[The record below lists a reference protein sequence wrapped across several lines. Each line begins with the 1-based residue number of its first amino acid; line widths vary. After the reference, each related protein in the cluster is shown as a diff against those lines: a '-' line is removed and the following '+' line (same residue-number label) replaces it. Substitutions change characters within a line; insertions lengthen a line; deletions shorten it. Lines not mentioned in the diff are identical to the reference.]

1 MNGITGLALTF
12 GAAMVMAFAVACSDG
27 DPNQQTDGP
36 TPSPPSS
43 PAAPV
48 PRPADADELI
58 AESQIIVIGTIG
70 EEFEEKRIGAYG
82 PDGQPTSQPSGG
94 PEIWF
99 WVTDFQLDIEEVI
112 IGDETVSAG
121 VGSIILRIHGRF
133 SAQQS
138 GGNSGLFKLPE
149 PGDYLLFALGRNPDG
164 TYGSG
169 PGGLVDLESEY
180 AMFEDGRPF
189 ASGVTT
195 AELLEQIRTGAPK

>member
-1 MNGITGLALTF
+1 
-12 GAAMVMAFAVACSDG
+12 
-27 DPNQQTDGP
+27 
-36 TPSPPSS
+36 
-43 PAAPV
+43 
-48 PRPADADELI
+48 DADELI

-70 EEFEEKRIGAYG
+70 EDFEEKRIGAYG

-94 PEIWF
+94 PEILF
-99 WVTDFQLDIEEVI
+99 WVTDYQLDIEEVI
-112 IGDETVSAG
+112 MGDETVTDGAEPI
-121 VGSIILRIHGRF
+121 VLRIHGRF

-149 PGDYLLFALGRNPDG
+149 PGERLLFALGRNPDG

-169 PGGLVDLESEY
+169 PGGLVDIESEY